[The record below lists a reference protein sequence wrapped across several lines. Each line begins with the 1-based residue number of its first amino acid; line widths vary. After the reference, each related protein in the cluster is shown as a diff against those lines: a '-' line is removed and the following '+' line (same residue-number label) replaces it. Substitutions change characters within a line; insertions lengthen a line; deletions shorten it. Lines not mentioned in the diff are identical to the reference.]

1 MHLIALKKAIQK
13 TREATGNLIGNKI
26 ADRITKKSQKFHY
39 RVIQKQMKKKYQEED
54 KYFQIKESK
63 LLMI

>member
-1 MHLIALKKAIQK
+1 MHLIALKRAIQK
-13 TREATGNLIGNKI
+13 TREATGDLIWNKI
-26 ADRITKKSQKFHY
+26 ADRITKKSQKCHY